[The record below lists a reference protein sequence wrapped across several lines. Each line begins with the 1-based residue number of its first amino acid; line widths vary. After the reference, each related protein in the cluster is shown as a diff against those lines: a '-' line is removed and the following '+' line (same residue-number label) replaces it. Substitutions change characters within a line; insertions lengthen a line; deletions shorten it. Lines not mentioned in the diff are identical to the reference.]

1 MKLGY
6 EQRIE
11 QTQKLIMT
19 PDLIQAIRILQ
30 YNTQDLEEYVNE
42 ELLDN
47 PLIELINDRAMP
59 YSFPYGYRSS
69 RSDDDFDVAQFI
81 QDRYQAEKRE
91 TLREHLLF
99 QLETTCCHEKCKVRG
114 RYIINAMD
122 ENGYLFM
129 PLSEIAEKL
138 DTTTEK
144 VFTSLKRIQGF
155 EPKGVGARSLQ
166 ECLLLQLDDFV
177 CPDKNSAECGIEEE
191 DYRLTREVIENHL
204 EDLAENR
211 VSRITKALSIQKEKL
226 QVISDI
232 IKTLEP
238 KPGRGFESKEGS
250 RFIVPDLK
258 IEKTEEGF
266 SVSIIDDNVP
276 QLKIASYYST
286 LKERAE
292 SDAELRNYL
301 AKKINSALWLIKSI
315 EQRKDTILKI
325 AKATIDYQQEF
336 FEKGPECLR
345 ILTLKQV
352 ADEVGVHE
360 STVSRSINDKYIDT
374 PLGVYELKY
383 FFQSGVKRCKDSY
396 HDEESISATGVK
408 AMIKELIEGEDS
420 QAPLSDQEITKIL
433 MDKGIDISRRTIA
446 KYREEEGILS
456 STRRKR
462 Y

>member
-11 QTQKLIMT
+11 QTQKLVMT

-47 PLIELINDRAMP
+47 PLIELINDRAIP

-69 RSDDDFDVAQFI
+69 KSDEDFDMVQFI

-91 TLREHLLF
+91 TLKEHLLF

-138 DTTTEK
+138 NTTTEK

-166 ECLLLQLDDFV
+166 ECLLLQLSDYMCSDRN
-177 CPDKNSAECGIEEE
+177 DQDLKLEEE
-191 DYRLTREVIENHL
+191 DYRLTKEVIENHL
-204 EDLAENR
+204 EDLAENK
-211 VSRITKALSIQKEKL
+211 VLKITKALSIQKEKL
-226 QVISDI
+226 QCVSDI

-238 KPGRGFESKEGS
+238 KPGRWFESKEAS

-258 IEKTEEGF
+258 IEKTDDRF

-276 QLKIASYYST
+276 QLKISSYYNS

-292 SDAELRNYL
+292 SDVELRNYL
-301 AKKINSALWLIKSI
+301 TKKINSALWLIKSI

-325 AKATIDYQQEF
+325 AKAIINYQQEF

-345 ILTLKQV
+345 ILTLKQI

-396 HDEESISATGVK
+396 HEEESISATGVK
-408 AMIKELIEGEDS
+408 AIMRELIEEEDTRS
-420 QAPLSDQEITKIL
+420 PLSDQEIMKVL

-456 STRRKR
+456 SPRRKR

>member
-6 EQRIE
+6 EQRLE

-30 YNTQDLEEYVNE
+30 YNIQDLEEYVNE
-42 ELLDN
+42 ELLEN
-47 PLIELINDRAMP
+47 PLVELINDRAMP

-69 RSDDDFDVAQFI
+69 KSSDDFDVAQFI

-122 ENGYLFM
+122 ENGYVFM

-138 DTTTEK
+138 NTSEEK
-144 VFTSLKRIQGF
+144 VLTSLKRIQGF

-166 ECLLLQLDDFV
+166 ECLLLQLEDFM
-177 CPDKNSAECGIEEE
+177 CPNKENEGCQIEEE
-191 DYRLTREVIENHL
+191 DYRLAKEVIENHL
-204 EDLAENR
+204 EDLAENKIPK
-211 VSRITKALSIQKEKL
+211 ITKVLSIQKEKL
-226 QVISDI
+226 QCIADI

-238 KPGRGFESKEGS
+238 KPGRGFESKSGS
-250 RFIVPDLK
+250 KFIVPDLK
-258 IEKTEEGF
+258 IEEGEEGF

-276 QLKIASYYST
+276 QLKISSYYSS

-292 SDAELRNYL
+292 KDAELKEYL
-301 AKKINSALWLIKSI
+301 GKKINSALWLIKSI
-315 EQRKDTILKI
+315 EQRKETILKI
-325 AKATIDYQQEF
+325 AKAVITYQQEF
-336 FEKGPECLR
+336 FHKGPEFLK
-345 ILTLKQV
+345 ILTLKQI

-374 PLGVYELKY
+374 PLGIYELKY
-383 FFQSGVKRCKDSY
+383 FFQSGVKRCTDSY
-396 HDEESISATGVK
+396 HEEESISQTGV
-408 AMIKELIEGEDS
+408 
-420 QAPLSDQEITKIL
+420 TKVL
-433 MDKGIDISRRTIA
+433 MEKGIDISRRTIA